1 MLTKTDRH
9 AESTSERDAVR
20 VWLDAALLGAV
31 ITLVV
36 APPAKAIPL
45 YAQRHATTCTACHSI
60 PPKLNQGGLAFKA
73 NGYRLP
79 PGIESQRSDASVPF
93 STWITGRF
101 EDRANPGPSDS
112 FLPKVELIA
121 GGPIGEKVSY
131 FVEWRIVSQ
140 SLRGDGTFQDRGG
153 RFEDLFLEW
162 SVAERQ
168 TLTVGQFRS
177 LNQVDVSRR
186 LSPSEPLLF
195 RNGLPTGSSDDPDR
209 RIASLSRFSP
219 SSRSPGIGY
228 TFQSMTGER
237 ASDGLFHHV
246 ILPFTGELS
255 IPLGAEARDEAS
267 FELTG
272 PAKGIFLETYYR
284 RGLDSFGVH
293 VFYDDESWLAT
304 GLTSLNFGRDFYVT
318 AGLGVDDRE
327 GASTRDRYSV
337 ELEYVGTHRDRWR
350 LGGGIRLEDVSDDG
364 REEAL
369 VPYFVL
375 SGPQSQYNF
384 LLQLQ
389 YRDQEDNE
397 AFVLDLSAM
406 F

>member
-1 MLTKTDRH
+1 MI
-9 AESTSERDAVR
+9 
-20 VWLDAALLGAV
+20 ALAGAPE
-31 ITLVV
+31 
-36 APPAKAIPL
+36 AGAIPL
-45 YAQRHATTCTACHSI
+45 YAQRHATSCTACHSI
-60 PPKLNQGGLAFKA
+60 PPKLNEGGLAFKA
-73 NGYRLP
+73 NGYRP
-79 PGIESQRSDASVPF
+79 PGSKASERPYVPF

-101 EDRANPGPSDS
+101 EDRATPGPSDS

-121 GGPIGEKVSY
+121 GGPIGERLAY
-131 FVEWRIVSQ
+131 FVEWRVVSQ
-140 SLRGDGTFQDRGG
+140 SLRGDGSFQDRGG
-153 RFEDLFLEW
+153 RFEDLFVEW
-162 SVAERQ
+162 NVADRH
-168 TLTVGQFRS
+168 TLTFGQFRS

-195 RNGLPTGSSDDPDR
+195 RNGLPTGSSDDPDP

-237 ASDGLFHHV
+237 AGDGLFHHV

-255 IPLGAEARDEAS
+255 IPLGSEARDEAS

-272 PAKGIFLETYYR
+272 PPKGIFLETYYR

-293 VFYDDESWLAT
+293 VFRDDESWLAT
-304 GLTSLNFGRDFYVT
+304 GLASLNFARDLYVT
-318 AGLGVDDRE
+318 AGFGVDDRDDA
-327 GASTRDRYSV
+327 GSRDRYSV
-337 ELEYVGTHRDRWR
+337 ELEYVETRRDRWR
-350 LGGGIRLEDVSDDG
+350 FGGGVRLEDVSDDG
-364 REEAL
+364 REEAI

-375 SGPQSQYNF
+375 TGPNRKYSF

-389 YRDQEDNE
+389 YRSQEDNE
-397 AFVLDLSAM
+397 AFILDLSAM

>member
-1 MLTKTDRH
+1 MHTTTDRH
-9 AESTSERDAVR
+9 TEPASPSGRG
-20 VWLDAALLGAV
+20 WLGTALLGAV
-31 ITLVV
+31 I
-36 APPAKAIPL
+36 AFACAAQANAIPL

-60 PPKLNQGGLAFKA
+60 PPSLNQDGLAFKA

-79 PGIESQRSDASVPF
+79 PGIEPQRSEAAVPF

-121 GGPIGEKVSY
+121 GGPIGAKLSY
-131 FVEWRIVSQ
+131 FVEWRLVSQ

-162 SVAERQ
+162 SVADRH
-168 TLTVGQFRS
+168 TVTFGQFRS

-195 RNGLPTGSSDDPDR
+195 RNGLPTGSSNDPDR

-237 ASDGLFHHV
+237 TSDGLFHHV
-246 ILPFTGELS
+246 ILPFIGELS
-255 IPLGAEARDEAS
+255 IPLGSEARDEAS

-272 PAKGIFLETYYR
+272 PPKGIFLETYYR

-304 GLTSLNFGRDFYVT
+304 GLASLNFARDFYLT
-318 AGLGVDDRE
+318 AGYGVDDRE
-327 GASTRDRYSV
+327 AASTRNRYSV

-375 SGPQSQYNF
+375 SGPQSKYNF

-389 YRDQEDNE
+389 YQSQEDNE
-397 AFVLDLSAM
+397 AFVLDLSTM